1 MIIQFKKETE
11 MNNQLFS
18 GQAFLQHLYTGPL
31 VPHLDAFGTVL
42 SWQGYSRW
50 TVKTKIRAIS
60 KLSAWLEKQHL
71 VIDDLNESCI
81 NKFVRYREKRNLLRS
96 GDQFALKQFITFL
109 REEDILSA
117 FVPEIKVSEIQ
128 CIENSF
134 AQYLHQERGL
144 SQATIDNYLPT
155 IRRFL
160 SERFH
165 KRKVIFEELYAHD
178 ISKFVLRYAH
188 TMSSGRAQTMVNA
201 LRSFFRF
208 LRRRG
213 EIAIDLA
220 ATVPTVAK
228 WQFSEIPKYL
238 QSEQVKHILESCD
251 RSTETGKRNYAIL
264 LLMSRLGLRA
274 GEIVHMELDDIL
286 WEAGEIIVR
295 GKNSRQEKLPLPHD
309 VGQAIAT
316 YLRDVRPH
324 CSSRRLFIK
333 MVAPLR
339 GFSSS
344 VTVCTIVRDAL
355 ARADINTDF
364 KGAHL
369 FRHTLATNMLRGG
382 ATITEIAEILRHQNP
397 NATEIYAKVD
407 FASLRTIVQ
416 PWPGGAK

>member
-1 MIIQFKKETE
+1 MD
-11 MNNQLFS
+11 NQLFS
-18 GQAFLQHLYTGPL
+18 GQAFFQRLYTGPL
-31 VPHLDAFGTVL
+31 VPHLDAFAAVL
-42 SWQGYSRW
+42 FGHGYSRW

-60 KLSAWLEKQHL
+60 KLSDWLQKRHL
-71 VIDDLNESCI
+71 VIEDLNESCI
-81 NKFVRYREKRNLLRS
+81 NKFVRYRKKRNLLRS
-96 GDQFALKQFITFL
+96 GDQLALKQFITFL
-109 REEDILSA
+109 REENILSV
-117 FVPEIKVSEIQ
+117 FVSEVSVSEIERN
-128 CIENSF
+128 ENKF
-134 AQYLHQERGL
+134 AQYLRRERGL
-144 SQATIDNYLPT
+144 SQATIDNYLRE

-160 SERFH
+160 TERFH
-165 KRKVIFEELYAHD
+165 RRKINFR
-178 ISKFVLRYAH
+178 VLRAQDIPKYVLRRARA
-188 TMSSGRAQTMVNA
+188 MNPGRAQTMLNA

-208 LRRRG
+208 LHQRG
-213 EIAIDLA
+213 ETVIDLTV
-220 ATVPTVAK
+220 TVPKVAR
-228 WQFSEIPKYL
+228 WQLSGVPKFL
-238 QSEQVKHILESCD
+238 EPEQIKHLLESWD
-251 RSTETGKRNYAIL
+251 RRTDTGKRNYAIL
-264 LLMSRLGLRA
+264 LLLYRLGLRA

-286 WEAGEIIVR
+286 WETGELIVK
-295 GKNSRQEKLPLPHD
+295 GKNSKEDKLPLPHD